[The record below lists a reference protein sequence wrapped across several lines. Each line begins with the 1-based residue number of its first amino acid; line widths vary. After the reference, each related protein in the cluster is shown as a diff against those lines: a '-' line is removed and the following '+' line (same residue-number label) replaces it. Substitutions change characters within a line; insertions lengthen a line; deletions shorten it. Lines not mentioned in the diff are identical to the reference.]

1 MKKLKNTLFGGFLI
15 TSLAFTGYSHTLASQ
30 RFTSVDTE
38 LAQARQELQ
47 ASSDSVK
54 SLEIQVE
61 VLEKKLAEEKA
72 GRLNGEK
79 KLKALSLELNK
90 KHVQLARTQ
99 ELQAE
104 TQRSFQD
111 LEGEYAAETVSR
123 LLKAGVIELGDGKFR
138 PNEPISR
145 GEFLQWLV
153 KATNTV
159 NPRTT
164 QVRPAT
170 TGDSKFTDVTP
181 DSPYF
186 PFVQGATNSGFVIG
200 YDETTFRPERNL
212 SREEMI
218 AIKVSFDKAKPQMN
232 GNCGPRY
239 TDFEQIS
246 PKYKQAVHNCDNSN
260 YGSQTASHI
269 WGSFK
274 TFYPQKEVTRAEAAL
289 CVERIKA
296 KYGYKS
302 VGQK

>member
-1 MKKLKNTLFGGFLI
+1 MKKLKNTLFAGFLI
-15 TSLAFTGYSHTLASQ
+15 AGMAFTGYSHTLASQ
-30 RFTSVDTE
+30 RFSSVDTE
-38 LAQARQELQ
+38 LAQARQELK

-54 SLEIQVE
+54 LLEIQVE
-61 VLEKKLAEEKA
+61 VLEKKLAEEQA
-72 GRLNGEK
+72 GRLKGEK
-79 KLKALSLELNK
+79 KLKALSLEINK
-90 KHVQLARTQ
+90 KELQATRTQ

-104 TQRSFQD
+104 TQRAFQD
-111 LEGEYAAETVSR
+111 LEGEYAAETVNR
-123 LLKAGVIELGDGKFR
+123 LLKAGVIEVGDGKFR
-138 PNEPISR
+138 PNDPISR

-159 NPRTT
+159 NPRNT
-164 QVRPAT
+164 QVHLAK
-170 TGDSKFTDVTP
+170 TGESKFTDVAP
-181 DSPYF
+181 DSPHF

-200 YDETTFRPERNL
+200 YDETTFRPQRNL

-218 AIKVSFDKAKPQMN
+218 AIKVSFDRDKPQMN

-246 PKYKQAVHNCDNSN
+246 PKYRQAVHNCDNSN

-274 TFYPQKEVTRAEAAL
+274 TFNPQKEVTRAEAAV

-296 KYGYKS
+296 KYGYKL